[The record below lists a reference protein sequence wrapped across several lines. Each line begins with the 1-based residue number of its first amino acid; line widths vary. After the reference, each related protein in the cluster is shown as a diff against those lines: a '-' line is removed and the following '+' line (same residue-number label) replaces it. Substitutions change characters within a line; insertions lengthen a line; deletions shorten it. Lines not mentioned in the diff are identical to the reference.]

1 MPMLSQLVKRGWRV
15 VTEVHTTQW
24 LIVDVLGALI
34 PSSISTAIVAFLG
47 EHSVAV
53 LATVFFL
60 VLAASALVVLAL
72 LGFLKEKAPPALAP
86 NGGRISLMEAATRA
100 CEQTRNRP
108 VARFAEMPVSRRFL
122 NESNDQILT
131 WYCNYMTRPR
141 DDGRPPRVTLWGKRP
156 PSRLDERLDAL
167 SNYDFEVENG
177 AIVLRERMGNVRYQ
191 DLTVASS
198 EVNAAIR
205 EMAEFEVRS

>member
-1 MPMLSQLVKRGWRV
+1 MLFQLLKRGWRV
-15 VTEVHTTQW
+15 ATEVHTTQW
-24 LIVDVLGALI
+24 LIVSLV
-34 PSSISTAIVAFLG
+34 PSSALTAIVAFLG

-60 VLAASALVVLAL
+60 ALVASALVVVAILAYR
-72 LGFLKEKAPPALAP
+72 KEKVPAARAP
-86 NGGRISLMEAATRA
+86 GRGRISLMEAATRA
-100 CEQTRNRP
+100 YEQTRNRP
-108 VARFAEMPVSRRFL
+108 VARFAELPASRKFI
-122 NESNDQILT
+122 NDSNDRILT
-131 WYCNYMTRPR
+131 WYCNYMTRP
-141 DDGRPPRVTLWGKRP
+141 DHGRPPRVTLWGKRP
-156 PSRLDERLDAL
+156 PSRLDEKIDVL

-198 EVNAAIR
+198 EVDAAIR